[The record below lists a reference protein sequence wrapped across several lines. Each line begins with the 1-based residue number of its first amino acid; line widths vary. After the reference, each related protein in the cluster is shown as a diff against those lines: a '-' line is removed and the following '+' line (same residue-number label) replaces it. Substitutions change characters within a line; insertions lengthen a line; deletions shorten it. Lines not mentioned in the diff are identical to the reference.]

1 MYEPKPKAD
10 SNAFPNMKS
19 LRMKS
24 DIFFQNLLEVAMEPL
39 HNFSSTLPHLISDR
53 DHVTKLINN
62 FQHF

>member
-24 DIFFQNLLEVAMEPL
+24 DIFFQNLLEVTMEPL
-39 HNFSSTLPHLISDR
+39 HNFSSTLPPLIS
-53 DHVTKLINN
+53 DHVTKLKNKSDI
-62 FQHF
+62 FDF